1 MGPSSTSYTASEM
14 LLASLS
20 LPFADFDG
28 HMDWDGGWGVLMM
41 IGMVLFWALVIFGI
55 VWLLR
60 EIGGSR
66 TARAHTERESDPIR
80 TLDRRLAEG
89 AISPD
94 DYRERRA
101 ILEEGQAQPGG

>member
-1 MGPSSTSYTASEM
+1 M
-14 LLASLS
+14 LLPLSL

-55 VWLLR
+55 VWLVR

-66 TARAHTERESDPIR
+66 AAQTNSERDSDPIR

-101 ILEEGQAQPGG
+101 ILEERQAQPGE